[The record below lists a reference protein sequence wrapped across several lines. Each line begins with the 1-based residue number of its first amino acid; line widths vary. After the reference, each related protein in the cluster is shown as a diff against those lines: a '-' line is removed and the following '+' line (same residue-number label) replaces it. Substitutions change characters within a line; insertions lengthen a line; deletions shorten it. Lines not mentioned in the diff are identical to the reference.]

1 MLVRNANNFFLKYE
15 MDITDT
21 CGISF
26 FPHNIC
32 ISAVLETDF
41 FYPRIYHF
49 HFIKSVL
56 VENVEN

>member
-41 FYPRIYHF
+41 FLSQDLSFSFYKIC
-49 HFIKSVL
+49 VGG
-56 VENVEN
+56 EC